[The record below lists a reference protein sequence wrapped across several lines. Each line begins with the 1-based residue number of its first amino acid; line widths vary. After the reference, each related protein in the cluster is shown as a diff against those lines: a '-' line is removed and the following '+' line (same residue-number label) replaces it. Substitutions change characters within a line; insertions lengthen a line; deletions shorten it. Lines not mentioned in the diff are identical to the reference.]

1 MRIAVEVLVPLRL
14 FVCHIV
20 PGHWISLFPAQ
31 AAVILHQV
39 IFFHKNHLIG
49 GYEYGWKPSEKH

>member
-1 MRIAVEVLVPLRL
+1 MRIVVEVLVPLRL

-20 PGHWISLFPAQ
+20 PGRWTSLFPAQ

-39 IFFHKNHLIG
+39 DFSLENHLTG

>member
-20 PGHWISLFPAQ
+20 LGRWKSLFPAQ

-39 IFFHKNHLIG
+39 DFSLENHLTG
-49 GYEYGWKPSEKH
+49 GCEYGWKPSEKH

>member
-14 FVCHIV
+14 FFFFFVL
-20 PGHWISLFPAQ
+20 GRWTSLFPAQ

-39 IFFHKNHLIG
+39 VFSLEKHLTG
-49 GYEYGWKPSEKH
+49 GCEYGWKPSEKH

>member
-20 PGHWISLFPAQ
+20 LGRWKSLFPAQ

-39 IFFHKNHLIG
+39 DFSLENHLTG

>member
-1 MRIAVEVLVPLRL
+1 MRIVVEVLVPLRL

-20 PGHWISLFPAQ
+20 LGRWKSLFPAQ

-39 IFFHKNHLIG
+39 DFSLENHLTG

>member
-20 PGHWISLFPAQ
+20 PSRWTSLFPAQ

-39 IFFHKNHLIG
+39 VFSLEKHLTG
-49 GYEYGWKPSEKH
+49 GCEYGWKPSEKH

>member
-20 PGHWISLFPAQ
+20 LGRWKSLFPAQ

-39 IFFHKNHLIG
+39 DFSLENHLTG
-49 GYEYGWKPSEKH
+49 GYEYG